1 VLDQNGYRGSKIT
14 EAPKKQTRREAEG

>member
-1 VLDQNGYRGSKIT
+1 VGDQNGYRGSKIT